1 MSGQRTVPGHVVEA
15 LSREETRAAVH
26 MFGRAIGVA
35 PPDELRLGSV
45 DATWQEGRNLGI
57 RGDDGAIV
65 GTAWSFGCR
74 AAVPGAVVP
83 ASGVSRVAVRGDHTR
98 RGMLTALMRAQL
110 TDLAERG
117 DVLASLRA
125 TEGVLYGRYGYGVAT
140 RYRTVATRRL
150 GGRGIRPDAPT
161 SGPVR
166 LIDPD
171 TAIDVLGPLHD
182 ALTLRRPGGITRF
195 REWWEGFVF
204 KRTTSEHRLV
214 MVHRGPEGDDGFAV
228 ASVGDG
234 QEFSA
239 RPLKVTELLAADPAA
254 TADLWRFLLDVDLVG
269 TVQASGRPLDE
280 PLDLLLTDPRD
291 VSVTAVADETWL
303 RILDVPAAL
312 AARSWAPAEPVTI
325 AVHDAVLPA
334 NEGTYRIADG
344 HAERIGP
351 PTAPADLTCTVAA
364 LAMAY
369 LGDRRPSELVAT
381 GWWQGDAAAARR
393 ADLAF
398 ATPAAPW
405 CGTYF

>member
-1 MSGQRTVPGHVVEA
+1 MAHAVEA
-15 LSREETRAAVH
+15 LSREETRAAVQ
-26 MFGRAIGVA
+26 MFGRSIGVA
-35 PPDELRLGSV
+35 PPDEQRLAGV
-45 DATWQEGRNLGI
+45 DASWQEGRSLGI
-57 RGDDGAIV
+57 RGEDGSIV

-74 AAVPGAVVP
+74 AAVPGGVVP
-83 ASGVSRVAVRGDHTR
+83 ASGVTRVAVRGDHTR
-98 RGMLTALMRAQL
+98 RGMLTALMHTQL
-110 TDLAERG
+110 ADLAARG
-117 DVLASLRA
+117 SVLASLRA
-125 TEGVLYGRYGYGVAT
+125 TESVLYGRYGYGVAT
-140 RYRTVATRRL
+140 RFRTVQARRL

-161 SGPVR
+161 SGAVR
-166 LIDPD
+166 LLDPD

-182 ALTLRRPGGITRF
+182 SLALRRPGGITRF
-195 REWWEGFVF
+195 REWWDGSPLG
-204 KRTTSEHRLV
+204 RTKSEHLLV
-214 MVHRGPEGDDGFAV
+214 MVHRGAGGDDGFAV

-234 QEFSA
+234 PEFSA
-239 RPLKVTELLAADPAA
+239 RPLNVTDLRAADPAA

-280 PLDLLLTDPRD
+280 PVDLLLTNPRD

-303 RILDVPAAL
+303 RIVDVPAAL

-344 HAERIGP
+344 HAARIGLA
-351 PTAPADLTCTVAA
+351 TTEADLACTVAA
-364 LAMAY
+364 LAMPY
-369 LGDRRPSELVAT
+369 LGDRRPSELVTT
-381 GWWQGDAAAARR
+381 GWWQGDAVAAHR